1 MKNLLFSAMFLVS
14 LSACNMGKHYA
25 GLRLGGSSQ
34 SDVITL
40 KEKEEKK
47 IFDSNSTV
55 DSGSIAS
62 EKETI
67 PSYEFKREN
76 LAKTNATKVQKHK
89 SFVKQKIVSPL
100 QKLVSTA
107 TVKKTKVRRK
117 ENKVNLKNDDI
128 NSGDPFDV
136 VYWILV
142 VLVLLGGAVAEVL
155 GINFWIGFF
164 LVLII
169 ITGLILLVL
178 WMLDE
183 L

>member
-1 MKNLLFSAMFLVS
+1 MKKAILVVMSLVS

-47 IFDSNSTV
+47 ISDSNSTV

-67 PSYEFKREN
+67 PSYEFKQEN

-100 QKLVSTA
+100 QKLASTA

-117 ENKVNLKNDDI
+117 ENKVNIKNDDI

-142 VLVLLGGAVAEVL
+142 VLVLLGGAVAEAL